1 MGEKTILVVEDNPDN
16 LKLVSW
22 ILEDEDFNIVAAETG
37 EDGLAALEQH
47 NIDLVLM
54 DISLPG
60 IDGKEASRRIRD
72 NPDLAGLPII
82 ALTAH
87 AIQGEKEAILAAGVN
102 DLLTK
107 PLDED
112 QLLNSIHSLIG

>member
-1 MGEKTILVVEDNPDN
+1 MAEKTILVVEDNPDN

-22 ILEDEDFNIVAAETG
+22 ILEDEDYQVVAAETG
-37 EDGLAALEQH
+37 EDGLDALDHH
-47 NIDLVLM
+47 NIDLILM

-60 IDGKEASRRIRD
+60 IDGKEATRRIRD
-72 NPDLAGLPII
+72 NSKYAHLPII

-87 AIQGEKEAILAAGVN
+87 AIQGEQEAILASGVN
-102 DLLTK
+102 SLLTK

-112 QLLNSIHSLIG
+112 ALLQGIEDLL

>member
-22 ILEDEDFNIVAAETG
+22 ILEDEDYDIVAAETG

-47 NIDLVLM
+47 SIDLVLM

-60 IDGKEASRRIRD
+60 IDGKEASRRIRE

-87 AIQGEKEAILAAGVN
+87 AIQGEKEAILASGVN

-112 QLLNSIHSLIG
+112 QLLQSIRSLLF